1 MKKVFNLIIEE
12 GPKYVIS
19 IMMIVIIFFFI
30 NKYKLNIGI
39 ISKAEFWCSKYIL
52 DNIFGDQNQDML
64 INILSIITGFVITI
78 ISVFGIGYSKATL
91 KIVEAKL
98 DKKFSNI
105 AKEIMFVSIA
115 LLIIILFAYNI
126 KNNEF
131 MSFFMFIGLSYIIL
145 KFLAF
150 GMIVF
155 QMFEYN
161 ISESKDESE
170 QNEKQTN
177 EIINLLK
184 KIAGEDEVDTGK
196 YEQCKKFNENMIKKS
211 R

>member
-12 GPKYVIS
+12 CPKYVIS

-30 NKYKLNIGI
+30 NKYKLNINI
-39 ISKAEFWCSKYIL
+39 ISKAEFWCSKYIS
-52 DNIFGDQNQDML
+52 DNIFGDESQDML

-105 AKEIMFVSIA
+105 AKEIMLVSVA
-115 LLIIILFAYNI
+115 LLIVILFAYNI
-126 KNNEF
+126 RNNEF

-145 KFLAF
+145 EFLAF

-155 QMFEYN
+155 KMFEYN
-161 ISESKDESE
+161 ISESKDEAE
-170 QNEKQTN
+170 QNEEQTN
-177 EIINLLK
+177 EIINLLR
-184 KIAGEDEVDTGK
+184 KIAGEDKVNTGK